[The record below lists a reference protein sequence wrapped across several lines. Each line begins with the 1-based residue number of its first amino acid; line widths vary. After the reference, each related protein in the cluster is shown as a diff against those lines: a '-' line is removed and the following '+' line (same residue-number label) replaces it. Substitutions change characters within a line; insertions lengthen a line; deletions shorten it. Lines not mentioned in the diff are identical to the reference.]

1 MRVKKRNLPCPA
13 NLLQDDMAGIAIKL
27 FIAKLS

>member
-1 MRVKKRNLPCPA
+1 MRVQQADLPCPA

-27 FIAKLS
+27 FVA